1 MPVFF
6 MKHFMLVSHVSFKGS
21 YYEIQKGFLLVS
33 SCTLF
38 IFSMYLGSIPMAS
51 ETFQIV
57 AQLFFYSKLVK

>member
-1 MPVFF
+1 
-6 MKHFMLVSHVSFKGS
+6 MKHFMLFSHASFKGL

-38 IFSMYLGSIPMAS
+38 IFSMYLGSIPMAP

-57 AQLFFYSKLVK
+57 AQLFF